1 MVTPTYW
8 PVRPSTKGIL
18 GHDEHFGPVY
28 RIRFD
33 AARDKNGRGQ
43 VPTGKIVRAELTG
56 AAKIGGMSEQYGPP
70 EPHVPE
76 PNPAEGAPSGAYG
89 TEPPEGESGFAAE
102 PSYPGFGSETYPG
115 FGSATGPSH
124 EGSDPTAEPPYQPY
138 PGAGPAMEPPHPVPG
153 PATPPPS
160 RSAAHAQARPAVPR
174 GLSRLPYAFVLC
186 GVGAGL
192 AVVATNHF
200 RRGSM
205 LIAAAVFIGA
215 LARLLLPESQV
226 GMLAVRRRWLDVF
239 LMTTAAVG
247 ITLVAF
253 VAKGTSG

>member
-1 MVTPTYW
+1 
-8 PVRPSTKGIL
+8 
-18 GHDEHFGPVY
+18 
-28 RIRFD
+28 
-33 AARDKNGRGQ
+33 

-89 TEPPEGESGFAAE
+89 TEPPDGEFGFATE
-102 PSYPGFGSETYPG
+102 PPYPGFGSE
-115 FGSATGPSH
+115 AEPSYEASEAEPPH
-124 EGSDPTAEPPYQPY
+124 QEPPYQEPPRQESPY
-138 PGAGPAMEPPHPVPG
+138 QGPSYERSDPATTPPYDVSGLASESSHRGAGPAMEPPHPVPG

-160 RSAAHAQARPAVPR
+160 RSAAHAQARPVVPR

-253 VAKGTSG
+253 VAKGTTG

>member
-1 MVTPTYW
+1 
-8 PVRPSTKGIL
+8 
-18 GHDEHFGPVY
+18 
-28 RIRFD
+28 
-33 AARDKNGRGQ
+33 
-43 VPTGKIVRAELTG
+43 
-56 AAKIGGMSEQYGPP
+56 MSEQSGWP

-76 PNPAEGAPSGAYG
+76 PRLAEEMPPETREGAPPDA
-89 TEPPEGESGFAAE
+89 
-102 PSYPGFGSETYPG
+102 
-115 FGSATGPSH
+115 H
-124 EGSDPTAEPPYQPY
+124 
-138 PGAGPAMEPPHPVPG
+138 PAPG
-153 PATPPPS
+153 PPMPPP
-160 RSAAHAQARPAVPR
+160 AHGATRVQARPAVPR
-174 GLSRLPYAFVLC
+174 WLSRLPYAFVLC

-215 LARLLLPESQV
+215 LARLVLPESQV

-253 VAKGTSG
+253 VAKGTTD

>member
-1 MVTPTYW
+1 MVTPSYW
-8 PVRPSTKGIL
+8 PVGPSTAGIL
-18 GHDEHFGPVY
+18 GHDEHFGLVFQ
-28 RIRFD
+28 RRLD
-33 AARDKNGRGQ
+33 AAVTRGAGDTDRTIRADGRC
-43 VPTGKIVRAELTG
+43 RLTA
-56 AAKIGGMSEQYGPP
+56 AAKIGDMSEPYGPP
-70 EPHVPE
+70 ESPAPIHEPPPAAPPE
-76 PNPAEGAPSGAYG
+76 DEAPVARPGSAPRYGAYS
-89 TEPPEGESGFAAE
+89 EARAA
-102 PSYPGFGSETYPG
+102 
-115 FGSATGPSH
+115 A
-124 EGSDPTAEPPYQPY
+124 DPQEV
-138 PGAGPAMEPPHPVPG
+138 HPLPG

-160 RSAAHAQARPAVPR
+160 RSADRGRARPAAVPR
-174 GLSRLPYAFVLC
+174 WFGRLPYGFVLC

-205 LIAAAVFIGA
+205 LIAASVFIGA

-239 LMTTAAVG
+239 LMTAAAVG

>member
-1 MVTPTYW
+1 MP
-8 PVRPSTKGIL
+8 RM
-18 GHDEHFGPVY
+18 HD
-28 RIRFD
+28 RRCL
-33 AARDKNGRGQ
+33 
-43 VPTGKIVRAELTG
+43 LTG
-56 AAKIGGMSEQYGPP
+56 AAKIGGMSEPYGPP
-70 EPHVPE
+70 EPRGPMPE
-76 PNPAEGAPSGAYG
+76 ARLPRPRAEA
-89 TEPPEGESGFAAE
+89 
-102 PSYPGFGSETYPG
+102 
-115 FGSATGPSH
+115 
-124 EGSDPTAEPPYQPY
+124 
-138 PGAGPAMEPPHPVPG
+138 HPMPG
-153 PATPPPS
+153 PATPPP
-160 RSAAHAQARPAVPR
+160 RRGAADHARARPAVPHW
-174 GLSRLPYAFVLC
+174 LARLPYAFVLC

-226 GMLAVRRRWLDVF
+226 GLLAVRRRWLDVL